1 MNLDI
6 RLPIGLL
13 FTLLGLL
20 LVGYGLTSGPEVY
33 ARSLG
38 HNLNVSWGLAVLSFG
53 ALFLFLGRKGTS
65 AAVPA
70 DATPEGRATEARE
83 HAAGLESEPPRRG
96 H

>member
-13 FTLLGLL
+13 FSILGLIL
-20 LVGYGLTSGPEVY
+20 AGYGVIADAAIY
-33 ARSLG
+33 QRSLG
-38 HNLNVSWGLAVLSFG
+38 HNLNLSWGLAVLAFG
-53 ALFLFLGRKGTS
+53 LLFLYLSRRGGS
-65 AAVPA
+65 GVAPA

-83 HAAGLESEPPRRG
+83 HASGLESEERRPG